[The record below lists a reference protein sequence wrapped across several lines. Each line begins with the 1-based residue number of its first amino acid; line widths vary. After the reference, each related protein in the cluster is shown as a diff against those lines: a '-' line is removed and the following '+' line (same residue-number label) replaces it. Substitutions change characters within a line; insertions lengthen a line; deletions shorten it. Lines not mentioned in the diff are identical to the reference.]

1 MEHSNFHG
9 YKKLYF
15 ALFNRISDAVTALD
29 KGDFSLARSILCAA
43 QQEGEELYLEENPDG
58 GGIP

>member
-1 MEHSNFHG
+1 MEELTCSG

-29 KGDFSLARSILCAA
+29 EKNIGLARNILCAA
-43 QQEGEELYLEENPDG
+43 QQEGEELYLEEITDTE
-58 GGIP
+58 

>member
-1 MEHSNFHG
+1 MEPLMTSG

-29 KGDFSLARSILCAA
+29 KGDPLLARSILCAA
-43 QQEGEELYLEENPDG
+43 QQEGEELYLEESPDEG
-58 GGIP
+58 ASL